1 MADLIPGNCPA
12 PGDKARVIEASLPAD
27 YSLGSLVNK

>member
-1 MADLIPGNCPA
+1 MAVRRLI
-12 PGDKARVIEASLPAD
+12 KQRVIEKEPLPAD